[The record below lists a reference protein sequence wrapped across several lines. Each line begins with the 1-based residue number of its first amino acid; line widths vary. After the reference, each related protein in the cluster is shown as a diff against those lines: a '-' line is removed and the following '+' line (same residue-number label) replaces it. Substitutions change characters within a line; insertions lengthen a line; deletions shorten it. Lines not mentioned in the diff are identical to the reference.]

1 MGDRIGVG
9 CLGHGG
15 MKRSIEACYLLDF
28 WQQFKDFMNKFEC
41 WGVMQRCKSGCYLDF
56 IQGIG
61 IQKGGLREFPTMH
74 HPVADYDKLVHFVLE
89 ARL

>member
-1 MGDRIGVG
+1 MGDRISVG

-15 MKRSIEACYLLDF
+15 MKRSIEAGYLLDIGQHF
-28 WQQFKDFMNKFEC
+28 ECFMNKFER
-41 WGVMQRCKSGCYLDF
+41 WGVMQRCKSGCHLDF

-61 IQKGGLREFPTMH
+61 IQKGGPGEFPTMH
-74 HPVADYDKLVHFVLE
+74 HPVADYDKLVHFVLK